1 MNFGELL
8 LSKVVEQNDK
18 KSLQIY
24 GIKRHHFQTKAERAV
39 YDFILDHIEKNGE
52 CPDYRTLVGNVSEDF
67 TFMPDV
73 RDSFESLANELKKYS
88 SKVQVANVIE
98 TKLKAKFEELS
109 GPDFLKWM
117 KETAEGIE
125 ADTGIVKGIGK
136 SVVEMQMEMKEEYE
150 ARKEGKNFKTY
161 KTPFPLIN
169 KEIGGLSV
177 TDIYGVFA
185 ESGRGKS
192 YLMIVL
198 IDELLRQG
206 ANVLVK
212 SYELRAYSWLSRLLS
227 VITAREGLITNERQ
241 EKIGLANKKI
251 LSAKLEGDEEKYF
264 LHTLGKLNEYYPGK
278 LILQAKGDK
287 QLSRTL
293 DDLERELIQ
302 HPEIDVVVLDPFY
315 GLSDVTNGRNANKTA
330 GGAAEGAARRFEVL
344 VGEHQVIGLYAVQA
358 TIEKAKNEE
367 GKRELKMPKRDQ
379 IKTTKALLD
388 ICTVLLGWDSA
399 DGLGL
404 LGIEKGRNGGEDVTV
419 EMIAMMDHGVIRE
432 PGEGVDLSAMVDI
445 NSY

>member
-8 LSKVVEQNDK
+8 LSKVVEKNDHK
-18 KSLQIY
+18 ALQIY
-24 GIKRHHFQTKAERAV
+24 GIKRHHFQTKVEKAA
-39 YDFILDHIEKNGE
+39 YDFITNYIEKNGNAQTIVHWSE
-52 CPDYRTLVGNVSEDF
+52 MYRKTLRIPDIRN
-67 TFMPDV
+67 
-73 RDSFESLANELKKYS
+73 SFEFLASELKSIARKY
-88 SKVQVANVIE
+88 KLQNVIE
-98 TKLKAKFEELS
+98 TQLTGKFEELS
-109 GPDFLKWM
+109 GPDFLKWL
-117 KETAEGIE
+117 KTTAESIE
-125 ADTGIVKGIGK
+125 EDTGIVKGIGK
-136 SVVEMQMEMKEEYE
+136 SIVEMQSEMKDEYE
-150 ARKEGKNFKTY
+150 QRKAGKNFKTY
-161 KTPFPLIN
+161 KTPFPMIN

-212 SYELRAYSWLSRLLS
+212 SYELRAYTWLSRLLS
-227 VITAREGLITNERQ
+227 IITAREGLITNEHE

-251 LSAKLEGDEEKYF
+251 LSAKLEGDEELYF
-264 LHTLGKLNEYYPGK
+264 LHTLSKLNEYYPGK
-278 LILQAKGDK
+278 LTLQAKGDK
-287 QLSRTL
+287 ELSRTL

-388 ICTVLLGWDSA
+388 ICTVLFGWDSA

-404 LGIEKGRNGGEDVTV
+404 LGIEKGRNGGEDVAV
-419 EMIAMMDHGVIRE
+419 ELIAMMDHGVIRE
-432 PGEGVDLSAMVDI
+432 PGEGVNLSAMIDMD
-445 NSY
+445 SF